1 MRPQLQDYM
10 PLFPTSLPIF
20 QSFSVTFIPCISQTI
35 QGDGGGEI
43 RTPYHTLIIST
54 NSSERFVKLIHAQ
67 AEHNSLSIDGNT
79 DDATLAMNLS
89 VAILV
94 MGKYMLNYLET
105 PAHAPL
111 QLGQRGQNTDH

>member
-1 MRPQLQDYM
+1 MKDLSR
-10 PLFPTSLPIF
+10 
-20 QSFSVTFIPCISQTI
+20 
-35 QGDGGGEI
+35 
-43 RTPYHTLIIST
+43 
-54 NSSERFVKLIHAQ
+54 IHAQ
-67 AEHNSLSIDGNT
+67 AEHNGLSIDGNT